1 MEPIA
6 MTKLKTTRKTY
17 VFSAPFNLTG
27 FDQSFPAG
35 QYNVEIEEQMMEGM
49 SFVAFKRIA
58 TTMRMIHAADGR
70 AKPGL
75 VNNTFNIDP
84 RDFELAILKDRHQCS
99 EEISSL
105 QSSHALSN
113 FDQLAIDASENEG
126 MTDHD
131 YHS

>member
-1 MEPIA
+1 

-58 TTMRMIHAADGR
+58 TTMRMIHAADGL

-105 QSSHALSN
+105 QSSNARLTTTS
-113 FDQLAIDASENEG
+113 
-126 MTDHD
+126 TPRVRT
-131 YHS
+131 Y